1 MKKMLP
7 LLMVLL
13 LAGAAAYYFM
23 KKKNVS
29 LPVATGGEDGKSSK
43 FLDLNDT
50 DSIIDSLSLSSS
62 LNSKAKGWVKTINKA
77 VGSNTGGWSRSIL
90 QDSAEER
97 DITYSQQIVLSS
109 LWQMY
114 ATSGYI
120 TKDQYKTLEGEL
132 LSLGE

>member
-7 LLMVLL
+7 LLIGLL

-23 KKKNVS
+23 KKKNES
-29 LPVATGGEDGKSSK
+29 LPVPTGGEGGNSSK

-50 DSIIDSLSLSSS
+50 DSIIDSLSLSGS
-62 LNSKAKGWVKTINKA
+62 LNSNAKGWVKEINRA
-77 VGSNTGGWSRSIL
+77 IAAGSNGWSKSSQ
-90 QDSAEER
+90 QDKAKEN
-97 DITYSQQIVLSS
+97 DITYSQQIVLSA

-114 ATSGYI
+114 ATSGVI

-132 LSLGE
+132 ESLGE

>member
-7 LLMVLL
+7 LLIGLL

-29 LPVATGGEDGKSSK
+29 LPVSTGGEGGNSSK

-50 DSIIDSLSLSSS
+50 DSIIDSLSLSGS
-62 LNSKAKGWVKTINKA
+62 LNSNAKGWVKEINKA
-77 VGSNTGGWSRSIL
+77 IAAGSNGWSRSSQ
-90 QDSAEER
+90 QDKAKEN
-97 DITYSQQIVLSS
+97 DITYSQQIVLSA

-114 ATSGYI
+114 ATSGVI
-120 TKDQYKTLEGEL
+120 NNEQYKTHESEL
-132 LSLGE
+132 KSL

>member
-7 LLMVLL
+7 LLIGLL
-13 LAGAAAYYFM
+13 LVGAAAYYFL

-29 LPVATGGEDGKSSK
+29 LPATIDDLGGSTSK
-43 FLDLNDT
+43 KLLDLNDT
-50 DSIIDSLSLSSS
+50 DSIIDSLSLPGN

-77 VGSNTGGWSRSIL
+77 ASAGEWDKSRL
-90 QDSAEER
+90 QTSAK
-97 DITYSQQIVLSS
+97 DNGITYSQQIVLSS

-114 ATSGYI
+114 ATSGLI
-120 TKDQYKTLEGEL
+120 TQSQYKSLEGEL

>member
-7 LLMVLL
+7 LLIGLL

-29 LPVATGGEDGKSSK
+29 LPVSTGGEGGNSSK

-50 DSIIDSLSLSSS
+50 DSIIDSLSLSGS
-62 LNSKAKGWVKTINKA
+62 LNSNAKGWVKEINRA
-77 VGSNTGGWSRSIL
+77 IAAGSNGWSRSSQ
-90 QDSAEER
+90 QDKAKEN
-97 DITYSQQIVLSS
+97 DITYSQQIVLSA

-114 ATSGYI
+114 ATSGVI
-120 TKDQYKTLEGEL
+120 TKDQFKTLQGEL
-132 LSLGE
+132 ESLGE